1 MKRLRIVSIA
11 TVWLAAS
18 ALGQHVRVEAEPQR
32 DFAQYSTY
40 RFVPGIITGRHPR
53 VDDNVLSAGIE
64 ERIAGG
70 AKRAGL
76 RRIDSQA
83 SSPADLKITFFLR
96 INEDTKRSRF
106 RTEEVTRYSLEIRII
121 DRSQKEIWVG
131 TGSGEVEDRRHR
143 FVEPPILRAA
153 TLTMAKFPPKQ

>member
-1 MKRLRIVSIA
+1 MSVA

-18 ALGQHVRVEAEPQR
+18 ALAQHIRVKSEPQR

-40 RFVPGIITGRHPR
+40 QFAPGIITGRHPKL
-53 VDDNVLSAGIE
+53 DEKALSASIE

-70 AKRAGL
+70 ARRAGL
-76 RRIDSQA
+76 RRVDSQA
-83 SSPADLKITFFLR
+83 SSAADLKITFFLR